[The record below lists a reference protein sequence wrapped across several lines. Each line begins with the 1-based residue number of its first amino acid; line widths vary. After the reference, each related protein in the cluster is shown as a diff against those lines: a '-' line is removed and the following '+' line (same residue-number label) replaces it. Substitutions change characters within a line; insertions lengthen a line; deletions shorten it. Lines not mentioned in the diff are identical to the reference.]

1 MPHYYFKN
9 ARRDLSSATK
19 LRGILPD
26 PFLDELECDRGQ
38 IGKGRR
44 EQRKKMRAAFVE
56 FLKLVI
62 DDCIHRNVRF
72 YSPTR
77 YRIEV
82 FITEKSDKEVF
93 TKFKQGLY
101 ADVDLIKSDAKV
113 YQLYFFS
120 HFIGPRP
127 FRRCR
132 IGYTK
137 YKEVVAMVNNGMRY
151 YERNQKPAPDRITR
165 MIDYIDRMREMFPR
179 IDERTLRK
187 IIIRGFQRIHREMNL
202 NRDVFLKSAGQ
213 GFQLIIDKAYEKKVE
228 EHV

>member
-1 MPHYYFKN
+1 MSHYFKN
-9 ARRDLSSATK
+9 ARRDLSEATK

-26 PFLDELECDRGQ
+26 PFLDELEFKRAA

-44 EQRKKMRAAFVE
+44 EQRKKMRALFVE

-62 DDCIHRNVRF
+62 DDCIQRNVRF

-77 YRIEV
+77 NRVEV
-82 FITEKSDKEVF
+82 YITEKTDKEIF
-93 TKFKQGLY
+93 TKFKRGLY
-101 ADVDLIKSDAKV
+101 GDVDLIKSDAKV

-127 FRRCR
+127 FRKCR
-132 IGYTK
+132 MGYTK
-137 YKEVVAMVNNGMRY
+137 YKEVMAKVNKGMRY
-151 YERNQKPAPDRITR
+151 YERNQKAPLDKITR
-165 MIDYIDRMREMFPR
+165 MVDYIDRLQEVFPQV
-179 IDERTLRK
+179 DERTMRK

-202 NRDVFLKSAGQ
+202 NRDVFIKSAGQ
-213 GFQLIIDKAYEKKVE
+213 GFQLIIDKAHEKKVE